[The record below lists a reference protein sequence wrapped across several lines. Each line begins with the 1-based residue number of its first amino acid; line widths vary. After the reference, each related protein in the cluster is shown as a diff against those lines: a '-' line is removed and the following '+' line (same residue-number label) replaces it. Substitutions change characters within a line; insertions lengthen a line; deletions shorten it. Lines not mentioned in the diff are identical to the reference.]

1 MKLVHLP
8 KNTRALVTRTQD
20 AIEQRVQVGQDT
32 EFVQPSR
39 FWLKATAWTLMGTT
53 LFGVGWLAVAQT
65 EEIVVS
71 QGKLEPLGEVKPIQV
86 PLGGVVEEILVK
98 EGEKVKAGQV
108 LLRMDTEATSEKE
121 RSLRESLQ
129 LKEEQLALKQQEKQA
144 TLEANRTY
152 QGVLERN
159 LKLQQEVEKRLR
171 FLQKEGAGSEI
182 QSLQQTDKVQQV
194 SGELAKVR
202 AEGFRELK
210 QLDQQISLLK
220 SELSQLRS
228 SLTEQQVN
236 MRYRTITAPVD
247 GVVFELKP
255 KASGFVAQSSEPV
268 MRIVPFDK
276 LKARVEIPSGNI
288 GFVKVG
294 QAADL
299 SIDSFPATDFGVL
312 EGKVKTI
319 GSDALPPDPQQGRTS
334 YSFPADIQLS
344 SQQLKLKN
352 GDRLPLQVGMSLTAN
367 IKLRKV
373 RYLQLLL
380 GSFRDKTSS
389 LREI

>member
-20 AIEQRVQVGQDT
+20 AIEQRVQVGRDT

-71 QGKLEPLGEVKPIQV
+71 QGKLEPLGEVKAIQV
-86 PLGGVVEEILVK
+86 PLGGVVSEVLVK
-98 EGEKVKAGQV
+98 EGEKVSAGQV

-129 LKEEQLALKQQEKQA
+129 LKQEQLALKQQEKQA

-159 LKLQQEVEKRLR
+159 LQLQQEVEKRLR

-220 SELSQLRS
+220 SELSELRS
-228 SLTEQQVN
+228 ALTEQQVS

-255 KASGFVAQSSEPV
+255 KTSGFVAQSSEPV

-276 LKARVEIPSGNI
+276 LKARVEIPSGDI

-352 GDRLPLQVGMSLTAN
+352 GDRLPLQVGMTLTAN

-373 RYLQLLL
+373 SYLQLLL
-380 GSFRDKTSS
+380 GSFKDKTSS

>member
-255 KASGFVAQSSEPV
+255 KTSGFVAQSSEPV

-373 RYLQLLL
+373 SYLQLLL